1 MAHGRMAHIP
11 VCRTSVANFRFIV
24 PAQVQRADMPLDTD
38 GISMLIIR
46 LATHFKV
53 ELTTDSCLFGVVIR
67 FRVVYDHDPTLCIL
81 IDQLLQQDTTIS
93 AADATVVVS

>member
-24 PAQVQRADMPLDTD
+24 PAQVQRADTPLDTD

-53 ELTTDSCLFGVVIR
+53 ELTTDSCLFGDVIR
-67 FRVVYDHDPTLCIL
+67 FRVGYDHDPTLCIL
-81 IDQLLQQDTTIS
+81 IDQLLQKERTIS
-93 AADATVVVS
+93 GGAAADVVS